1 MDWKSSK
8 TSGKTSGKTFKVSGK
23 TSGKTTLEILNLIKQ
38 DENLTI
44 AELSIA
50 LEISE
55 RSIERAIQS
64 LREVGR
70 LERQGPAKGGVW
82 KILK

>member
-8 TSGKTSGKTFKVSGK
+8 TSGKTSGKTIK

-44 AELSIA
+44 SDLSIA

-64 LREVGR
+64 LREDGR
-70 LERQGPAKGGVW
+70 LERRGPAKGGVW
-82 KILK
+82 IVLK